1 MSVIVPIY
9 NVASYLAACLDSIL
23 AQTFRDF
30 EVILVDD
37 GSTDESADIAAA
49 YAKKDARILLIRHR
63 WNRGAAD
70 ARNLGL
76 ELCRGRYVSFI
87 DGDDV
92 LMPSYLERLLLV
104 AQQTNA
110 DVVLGM
116 YQMFQKTL
124 GDEQNIQGF
133 KTPAQL
139 KDDLQIRLDFFFHG
153 PVHLAP
159 WCKIYRRSFLD
170 QHHMKFYRVPVAED
184 VSFHYQCILTAPVY
198 VIIPDVL
205 YGYRQRPGSLVTVK
219 GVERVRRYAV
229 AMARAVDGVTRWAQE
244 ESLFPDGRT
253 KHQISAVI
261 YTFFRW
267 KLRELAKSLGEEE
280 VFEVC
285 AKAFAEEPQ
294 KALQEARAYAELVN
308 M

>member
-1 MSVIVPIY
+1 MPIY

-133 KTPAQL
+133 
-139 KDDLQIRLDFFFHG
+139 
-153 PVHLAP
+153 
-159 WCKIYRRSFLD
+159 
-170 QHHMKFYRVPVAED
+170 
-184 VSFHYQCILTAPVY
+184 
-198 VIIPDVL
+198 
-205 YGYRQRPGSLVTVK
+205 
-219 GVERVRRYAV
+219 
-229 AMARAVDGVTRWAQE
+229 
-244 ESLFPDGRT
+244 
-253 KHQISAVI
+253 
-261 YTFFRW
+261 
-267 KLRELAKSLGEEE
+267 
-280 VFEVC
+280 
-285 AKAFAEEPQ
+285 
-294 KALQEARAYAELVN
+294 
-308 M
+308 